1 MTGAAFDWLAPR
13 LPSRSEYVDCCGV
26 TLHLRHWG
34 NPEAPLVV
42 LLHGWMDCSATYQ
55 FMVDACTRDW
65 HFVALDWCGYGRSG
79 RRASYAFFDYLVD
92 LDALLDRL
100 SPEEPL
106 CLVAHSMG
114 ANLAML
120 YAASR
125 PERVK
130 ALVNMEGMASL
141 PGYDDGA
148 PGAILRHWLDS
159 QKGGPRP
166 LRYANNIDLAK
177 RLLRANP
184 GLPEAGA
191 GFLAQALLHPD
202 GDGGQVLAADP
213 RLYRQVPWY
222 PSQEQVL
229 ALWRDIQ
236 ARVLFILGERS
247 FVHESFQGREA
258 LLQERLN
265 CIRDSRCLVI
275 PGSGHNMHHESAAQ
289 VAGAVEAFF
298 A

>member
-1 MTGAAFDWLAPR
+1 MR
-13 LPSRSEYVDCCGV
+13 PSRSEYVQCCGV

-55 FMVDACTRDW
+55 LMVDACTHDW
-65 HFVALDWCGYGRSG
+65 HFVALDWCGYGQSD
-79 RRASYAFFDYLVD
+79 RRASYAFFDYLVE
-92 LDALLDRL
+92 LDAVLLRL
-100 SPEEPL
+100 SPEAPL
-106 CLVAHSMG
+106 RIVAHSMG

-125 PERVK
+125 PERVQ

-148 PGAILRHWLDS
+148 PGAILRRWLDS
-159 QKGGPRP
+159 QQGGAQPP
-166 LRYANNIDLAK
+166 RYASSSDLAA
-177 RLLRANP
+177 RLMRANP
-184 GLPEAGA
+184 KLPEAGA
-191 GFLAQALLHPD
+191 EFLAQALLRPD
-202 GDGGQVLAADP
+202 GEGGQVLAADP

-222 PSQEQVL
+222 PSQEQVV

-236 ARVLFILGERS
+236 ARVLFIFGERS
-247 FVHESFQGREA
+247 FVHNSFQGRQV
-258 LLQERLN
+258 LLQERLD
-265 CIRDSRCLVI
+265 CIRDARCLLI
-275 PGSGHNMHHESAAQ
+275 PGSGHNMHHDAAAQ

-298 A
+298 V